1 MAFKACGYAYN
12 VADDQAVCASSGSPR
27 NQTNDIQI
35 WPVCHISDTVSLYSH
50 ILTKILN
57 EEDPPHGKNGY
68 YLASTGTV
76 AWEKLYAAVASALFA
91 KGIIADEKLRS
102 IDQGAIDR
110 MVTALGVDNK
120 SSALSKISGK

>member
-1 MAFKACGYAYN
+1 MAFKACGHAYN
-12 VADDQAVCASSGSPR
+12 VANDQAVYASFESIR
-27 NQTNDIQI
+27 NQTNDIQV

-57 EEDPPHGKNGY
+57 EEDPPHGRNGY
-68 YLASTGTV
+68 YLASTGPI
-76 AWEKLYAAVASALFA
+76 AWEKVYAAIASALFA
-91 KGIIADEKLRS
+91 KGLIADEKLRP
-102 IDQGAIDR
+102 IDQRAIDR